1 MKKIFIHTIMV
12 FSLISI
18 LAGCGNNK
26 TENVPVES
34 GSVTEKAEVNEIK
47 DAIDNLLN
55 KYEDGVSDTTI
66 QSDIENQNEFVTHN
80 IDITKIETI
89 KRQTNVSDKEDII
102 YIHVEGQSEDFS
114 VTRNYKLLYVLYNE
128 GWLLESMEPY
138 VGEGYYDSIIALHG
152 VDSKIVEEDFSNT
165 YTERNVEVLS
175 FDSSYRGTNLS
186 YIENVTFDGTLDQYY
201 EDVQVEY
208 DLFIKK
214 VRIEITYTLE
224 DYTWIPNIYVE
235 DEYVLSDNI
244 TGHWAYYMKAT
255 PFPMSKDSEISV
267 DLVKIDDTN
276 YSCEFLWTSRI
287 EGGYDQSFSTSGE
300 MRVHYDENGELA
312 YIDLGHQDADGTV
325 RIAPE
330 GMIFDVD
337 LSTDK
342 YILTKEY

>member
-1 MKKIFIHTIMV
+1 MKKIFMHTIMV

-102 YIHVEGQSEDFS
+102 YIHVEGQSENFS

-175 FDSSYRGTNLS
+175 FD
-186 YIENVTFDGTLDQYY
+186 
-201 EDVQVEY
+201 
-208 DLFIKK
+208 
-214 VRIEITYTLE
+214 
-224 DYTWIPNIYVE
+224 
-235 DEYVLSDNI
+235 
-244 TGHWAYYMKAT
+244 
-255 PFPMSKDSEISV
+255 
-267 DLVKIDDTN
+267 
-276 YSCEFLWTSRI
+276 
-287 EGGYDQSFSTSGE
+287 
-300 MRVHYDENGELA
+300 
-312 YIDLGHQDADGTV
+312 
-325 RIAPE
+325 
-330 GMIFDVD
+330 
-337 LSTDK
+337 
-342 YILTKEY
+342 